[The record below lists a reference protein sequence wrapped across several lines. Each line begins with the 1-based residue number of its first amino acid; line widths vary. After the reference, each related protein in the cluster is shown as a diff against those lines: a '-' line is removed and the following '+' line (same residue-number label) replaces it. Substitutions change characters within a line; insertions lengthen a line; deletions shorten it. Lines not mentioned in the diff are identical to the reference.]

1 MTRLGKSPSMGGDG
15 DFKSPCGDLEGDFIL
30 SVCKAYHF
38 SYIDSDRHHV
48 TDNTTFRHRFR
59 GNTVMISTLRHCSNP
74 STPRRNGSCELERLN
89 HLLWVVKVIQITLFR
104 VVI

>member
-30 SVCKAYHF
+30 RVCKAYHF
-38 SYIDSDRHHV
+38 SDIDSDRHHV
-48 TDNTTFRHRFR
+48 NDNTTFRHRFR

-74 STPRRNGSCELERLN
+74 STLRRNGSCELER
-89 HLLWVVKVIQITLFR
+89 
-104 VVI
+104 

>member
-1 MTRLGKSPSMGGDG
+1 MSRDADADHEIDDSDH
-15 DFKSPCGDLEGDFIL
+15 DAIL

-38 SYIDSDRHHV
+38 SDIDSDRHHV